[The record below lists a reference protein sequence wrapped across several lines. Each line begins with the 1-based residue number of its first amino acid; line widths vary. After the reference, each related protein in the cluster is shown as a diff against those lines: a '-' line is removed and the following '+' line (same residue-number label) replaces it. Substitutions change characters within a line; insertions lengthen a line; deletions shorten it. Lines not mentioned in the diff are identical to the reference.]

1 MTQDRMTFSF
11 RCPRTLKDAF
21 SAKAKANKTTAS
33 ALIKDFMEAY
43 VNGSYDKSTD
53 NKNRSTDG
61 NDKSTDVTDQS
72 VLEEL
77 RSRIAAL
84 EAKVDN
90 KQEKETNGVKF
101 VDEDGVG
108 TSHPRN
114 DTVRD
119 RVGID
124 TLEQSQDDIV
134 TSEQTFTSKEIAQEY
149 QISDSNNLHR
159 WRRGTR
165 KPTGENLKKWN
176 EIKEKYDWDDKAQR
190 WKPIFSVFKE

>member
-43 VNGSYDKSTD
+43 INGSHDKSTD
-53 NKNRSTDG
+53 NKNGSTDS
-61 NDKSTDVTDQS
+61 NNKNTDLIEQS

-84 EAKVDN
+84 EAKVDSN
-90 KQEKETNGVKF
+90 QEREANGTKNVA
-101 VDEDGVG
+101 EDDVG
-108 TSHPRN
+108 TSHPRK
-114 DTVRD
+114 DTARD
-119 RVGID
+119 QAGID
-124 TLEQSQDDIV
+124 TLKQSQDDIV
-134 TSEQTFTSKEIAQEY
+134 TSEQTFTSKEIAQKY

-159 WRRGTR
+159 WRRGAR

-176 EIKEKYDWDDKAQR
+176 EIKEKYDWDDKAQK
-190 WKPIFSVFKE
+190 WKKQISIFKE